1 MPKHARKRQKLSQ
14 SLSKTHQVDD
24 DSRLEALLDDA
35 SKDEEERR
43 LESLLF
49 GKTFRTKGKAK
60 KGAAWKDEEDAD
72 GEDVEDKNDE
82 DMEVGGGREME
93 NLLDGDLF
101 FIDSGDANIPGP
113 TFSNSDQSENDDE
126 DDEDDAS
133 SSSSSSSSSSHRKA
147 RPKPNLKHGKAP
159 AWHDPSDPSTSVS
172 LSSSK

>member
-24 DSRLEALLDDA
+24 DPTLEALLDDA

-49 GKTFRTKGKAK
+49 GKTFGTKGKAK
-60 KGAAWKDEEDAD
+60 KGAAWKDNEDVD
-72 GEDVEDKNDE
+72 GEDVEDENDE

-101 FIDSGDANIPGP
+101 FIDSGDASIPGP
-113 TFSNSDQSENDDE
+113 TFPNSDQSENDDE

-133 SSSSSSSSSSHRKA
+133 SSSSSST
-147 RPKPNLKHGKAP
+147 
-159 AWHDPSDPSTSVS
+159 TSPVNNAQFFFGTGYD
-172 LSSSK
+172 